1 MGGKWQESGRK
12 KQDQKGK
19 NVEGRHKVCYIFCR
33 LFVPCW
39 RHDWKGIR
47 RMDGKESYFQA
58 ALSDFTFDVAAGGAI
73 RHLTDRGYSVEQIMR
88 ELSYPV
94 PRARVEKAVYRHLL
108 ESRILLTELPTE
120 NNAVR
125 IKFLQGDKSA
135 HFPEKL
141 ANAIAESGEKN
152 AYMECP
158 FGAWMKKDERCLE
171 QNFACLTGRER
182 EYLLGIRWEKDIM
195 YHRLNDRMREIGVKL
210 VRGTEE
216 AWGFYFW

>member
-1 MGGKWQESGRK
+1 MEGNKKNGRK
-12 KQDQKGK
+12 RK
-19 NVEGRHKVCYIFCR
+19 
-33 LFVPCW
+33 L
-39 RHDWKGIR
+39 
-47 RMDGKESYFQA
+47 
-58 ALSDFTFDVAAGGAI
+58 FTFDVAAGGAI